1 MPSEPMSPQR
11 NGASKDATGNSAP
24 GGISTAIPGMA
35 ETFQLIKDKVS
46 AAGSGSILKRH
57 SGAADIVFVRHGGG
71 GRVVA
76 DESEES
82 KQMPSKGNS
91 CIIAAI
97 STFM

>member
-1 MPSEPMSPQR
+1 
-11 NGASKDATGNSAP
+11 
-24 GGISTAIPGMA
+24 MA
-35 ETFQLIKDKVS
+35 ETFQLIRVLSIRSSIGRDYLEQDKVS
-46 AAGSGSILKRH
+46 AAGSGNILKRH

-82 KQMPSKGNS
+82 KQMRSKGNS
-91 CIIAAI
+91 CITAAT